1 MDELEKKD
9 RYNKLLFIYG
19 NLLTENRL
27 EKIESY
33 FALDLSLSEIAEEDG
48 VSRNAVHLSIKEA
61 IKELEYYES
70 KLHLLERRERIEKL
84 LEDDKSIDEIKEIIL
99 KSENISKTTENTIT
113 NPPIESNVL
122 TPLNTALPNK
132 TKNPLSSLYLLFIV
146 FNTFV
151 FNEDFLLLRDSLP

>member
-84 LEDDKSIDEIKEIIL
+84 LEDDKSIDEIKETL
-99 KSENISKTTENTIT
+99 KKEIEYGIWIT
-113 NPPIESNVL
+113 F
-122 TPLNTALPNK
+122 K
-132 TKNPLSSLYLLFIV
+132 
-146 FNTFV
+146 
-151 FNEDFLLLRDSLP
+151 

>member
-48 VSRNAVHLSIKEA
+48 V
-61 IKELEYYES
+61 
-70 KLHLLERRERIEKL
+70 
-84 LEDDKSIDEIKEIIL
+84 
-99 KSENISKTTENTIT
+99 
-113 NPPIESNVL
+113 
-122 TPLNTALPNK
+122 
-132 TKNPLSSLYLLFIV
+132 
-146 FNTFV
+146 
-151 FNEDFLLLRDSLP
+151 

>member
-70 KLHLLERRERIEKL
+70 KLHLLKRRERIEKL
-84 LEDDKSIDEIKEIIL
+84 LEDDKSIDEIKETL
-99 KSENISKTTENTIT
+99 KKEIEYGIWIT
-113 NPPIESNVL
+113 
-122 TPLNTALPNK
+122 
-132 TKNPLSSLYLLFIV
+132 F
-146 FNTFV
+146 
-151 FNEDFLLLRDSLP
+151 R

>member
-84 LEDDKSIDEIKEIIL
+84 LEDDKSIDEIKEQCWESGDFREGGIINGSI
-99 KSENISKTTENTIT
+99 KHIGKKENRGFSECSVRI
-113 NPPIESNVL
+113 
-122 TPLNTALPNK
+122 
-132 TKNPLSSLYLLFIV
+132 
-146 FNTFV
+146 
-151 FNEDFLLLRDSLP
+151 LRGRRHEAWTYSGDCKAVHGFRKQG